1 MKRKF
6 KRQVFPLDTKTLLRD
21 EEWILREV
29 RSWGITVEELRSEV
43 FFPREYIEF
52 ILGRLRRKGLIKTR
66 RETIASWGEP

>member
-6 KRQVFPLDTKTLLRD
+6 KRQVFPIDTESLLRD
-21 EEWILREV
+21 EKCVLDEV
-29 RSWGITVEELRSEV
+29 RSWGITVSELRSEV
-43 FFPREYIEF
+43 FLPREYIEF